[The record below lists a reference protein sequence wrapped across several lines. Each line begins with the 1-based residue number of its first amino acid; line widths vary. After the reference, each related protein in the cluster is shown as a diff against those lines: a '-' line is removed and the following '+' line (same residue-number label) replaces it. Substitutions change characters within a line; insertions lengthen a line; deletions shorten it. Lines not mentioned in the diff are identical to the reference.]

1 MTLGRGMTVRHVR
14 PELDRRASA
23 GLAAL
28 DLLGSGPATVGC
40 PTTRFALRRVPGL
53 PIAVSLASISLI
65 AVEVA
70 LGRLGTVRNW
80 CALGKGRLTLGYG
93 CVVTIVP
100 IIASTACCRPMFTG
114 LLTIIGTAAN
124 TALGALAKLQ
134 ARGLR

>member
-1 MTLGRGMTVRHVR
+1 MTLSALV
-14 PELDRRASA
+14 PRR
-23 GLAAL
+23 L
-28 DLLGSGPATVGC
+28 VV
-40 PTTRFALRRVPGL
+40 PTTRFPLRRVPGL

-80 CALGKGRLTLGYG
+80 CTLGKGRLTVGYG

-100 IIASTACCRPMFTG
+100 IIASTACCRPVFAG
-114 LLTIIGTAAN
+114 LLTVIGTAAN
-124 TALGALAKLQ
+124 AALGALAKFQ

>member
-1 MTLGRGMTVRHVR
+1 LTVAHLRVSLTLSF
-14 PELDRRASA
+14 SA
-23 GLAAL
+23 LFPRWL
-28 DLLGSGPATVGC
+28 IVAT
-40 PTTRFALRRVPGL
+40 PRFPLCRVAGL

-80 CALGKGRLTLGYG
+80 CTLGKGRLTVGYG

-100 IIASTACCRPMFTG
+100 IIASTACCRPVFAG
-114 LLTIIGTAAN
+114 LLTVIGTAAN
-124 TALGALAKLQ
+124 AELGALAKFQ